1 MNDKMKSE
9 RRPGEISGLDEEAAR
24 GLRVITLEQSVLE
37 ENDLAAAQNRVLFK
51 EKGIYV
57 LNLISS
63 PGAGKTSLLVETLR
77 RLKNELR
84 CAVIEGDQ
92 QTAHD
97 AQRIAETGVPVVQIN
112 TRGSCHLNAL
122 QVRSALE
129 HLPSDELD
137 LLFVENV
144 GNLVCPSSFDLGEDE
159 KVVIMSVTEG
169 EDKPVKYPQAFTLA
183 RLMVLTK
190 IDLLPHLRFDLDLCK
205 DFADRVNPQLEILE
219 TSVYDESGLEAWL
232 EALRQRALRNSRRE
246 RID

>member
-1 MNDKMKSE
+1 MSKEMKPR

-24 GLRVITLEQSVLE
+24 DLRVITLEQNVLE
-37 ENDLAAAQNRVLFK
+37 ENEQVAVQNRALFNRH
-51 EKGIYV
+51 GIYV

-77 RLKNELR
+77 RLGGELS

-97 AQRIAETGVPVVQIN
+97 ARRIAETGAPVVQIN
-112 TRGSCHLNAL
+112 TRGGCHLNAA

-129 HLPSDELD
+129 HLPLDELD
-137 LLFVENV
+137 LIFIENV
-144 GNLVCPSSFDLGEDE
+144 GNLVCPSSFDLGENE
-159 KVVIMSVTEG
+159 KIVIMSITEG
-169 EDKPVKYPQAFTLA
+169 EDKPVKYPQAFSLA

-205 DFADRVNPQLEILE
+205 AFAYRVNPQIEILE
-219 TSVYDESGLEAWL
+219 TSVFDASGLESWL
-232 EALRQRALRNSRRE
+232 NALRQRVVQ
-246 RID
+246 

>member
-1 MNDKMKSE
+1 MSDKMKPL

-37 ENDLAAAQNRVLFK
+37 ENELAAARNRALFE

-77 RLKNELR
+77 CLKNELR

-122 QVRSALE
+122 QVRSASE
-129 HLPSDELD
+129 HLPLDELD
-137 LLFVENV
+137 LLFIENV

-169 EDKPVKYPQAFTLA
+169 EDKPVKYPQVFTLA

-205 DFADRVNPQLEILE
+205 DFAARVNPQLKILE

-232 EALRQRALRNSRRE
+232 EALRERE
-246 RID
+246 TR